1 MSLHITSSFCQ
12 NESSKV
18 EFVEHH
24 RSVAQ
29 SRLAEIEALTQKLAD
44 VRTEL
49 EELKIKQPII
59 NEAAVKESVPY
70 KTLQTH
76 LSVIHME
83 NTQLRNVLEDL
94 KQLLNAARVQHFSQ
108 LEEIR

>member
-1 MSLHITSSFCQ
+1 MEL
-12 NESSKV
+12 V
-18 EFVEHH
+18 EQHKNLAE
-24 RSVAQ
+24 

-49 EELKIKQPII
+49 EELKVKQPTI
-59 NEAAVKESVPY
+59 NDTAVKDSVPY

-76 LSVIHME
+76 FSIIYME